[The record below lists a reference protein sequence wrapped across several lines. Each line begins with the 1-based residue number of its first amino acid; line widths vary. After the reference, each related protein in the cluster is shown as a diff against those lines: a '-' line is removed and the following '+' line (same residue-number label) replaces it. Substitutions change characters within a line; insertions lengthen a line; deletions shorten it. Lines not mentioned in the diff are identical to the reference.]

1 LISGNATGDVLMPAV
16 NQIQYHVGMG
26 PDPEGIVSYCES
38 KGIQIE
44 AYSPLGDRDVLINGD
59 LVNQIGAGHN
69 KSGVQVALR
78 WIYQH
83 GAVLTTKSS
92 NQKHLLSDM
101 DIFDW
106 SLSAE
111 DMEQLDAATSPS
123 ATPSFMCS
131 DKPSFI
137 DSLKESFNFL

>member
-1 LISGNATGDVLMPAV
+1 
-16 NQIQYHVGMG
+16 MG

-83 GAVLTTKSS
+83 DAVLTTKSS
-92 NQKHLLSDM
+92 N
-101 DIFDW
+101 
-106 SLSAE
+106 
-111 DMEQLDAATSPS
+111 
-123 ATPSFMCS
+123 
-131 DKPSFI
+131 
-137 DSLKESFNFL
+137 